1 MKIAVVGGTHGNEP
15 VGIEVIRHLDR
26 KPPTNPKNEFD
37 TFWAN
42 PGAYEAQRRFVDC
55 DLNRTFGKNG
65 RSHGYEETRSK
76 ELVEQIEG
84 NYEFILDLHTTTS
97 NMGITAILTQ
107 TDEVT
112 RQAAAYLQSLHPEL
126 ILIET
131 IRTDDECCY
140 VCNMAPSGFIFEVGP
155 VANNVVRYDLFMK
168 VYEMVCDLICW
179 DFNSQIDLGQ
189 VEYYKSYEDIKIP
202 EGYYIHPDRENKDFV
217 AIHPGDPLFI
227 DADGQVITHDG
238 PETIWPMF
246 INEAAYQN
254 DRLGMTLSHKR
265 VGFPST

>member
-1 MKIAVVGGTHGNEP
+1 MKIAIVGGTHGNEP

-26 KPPTNPKNEFD
+26 KPPLGAKNDFD

-42 PGAYEAQRRFVDC
+42 PKAYEQQKRFVDC

-65 RSHGYEETRSK
+65 RSHGYEEGRSK
-76 ELVEQIEG
+76 ELSEQIEG

-107 TDEVT
+107 TDPVT
-112 RQAAAYLQSLHPEL
+112 RQAAAYLKSLHPDL

-131 IRTDDECCY
+131 IRTDDDCCY

-155 VANNVVRYDLFMK
+155 VANNVIRYDLFMK
-168 VYEMVCDLICW
+168 VYDMVSDLICW
-179 DFNSQIDLGQ
+179 DFKGDIDLAS
-189 VEYYKSYEDIKIP
+189 VEYYKSYDDIKIP
-202 EGYYIHPDRENKDFV
+202 PGYYVHPERENRDFV
-217 AIHPGDPLFI
+217 AIKPGDPLFV
-227 DADGQVITHDG
+227 DAEGKVISHEG
-238 PETIWPMF
+238 PETVWPMF

-254 DRLGMTLSHKR
+254 ARLGMTLSHKR
-265 VGFPST
+265 TGFPT